1 MKKSINLLWMLAVVV
16 SCVLVAAC
24 SSSDDY
30 QDPKPA
36 TSSMMVNVK
45 LGTGEFDPLQVFDIT
60 AHLIDDKGKETVIP
74 ITEQDWTK
82 SISAGLPSTMSAYLT
97 FEKKSNLP
105 QGMTTFCYSI
115 TADYSFY
122 GQLDN
127 DNKGVYKWNGKID
140 NATKLDVAIEDI
152 DNQLEYLRSRFKG
165 ATATVTAEQDGTVT
179 VKDYLQ

>member
-1 MKKSINLLWMLAVVV
+1 MKKNINLLWMLAVVV
-16 SCVLVAAC
+16 SSVLVAAC

-127 DNKGVYKWNGKID
+127 DNKGVENGVESASEEVVAGVNHLRRTIVD
-140 NATKLDVAIEDI
+140 EVDVLI
-152 DNQLEYLRSRFKG
+152 LR
-165 ATATVTAEQDGTVT
+165 
-179 VKDYLQ
+179 L